1 MHIYFVLCVVL
12 LLILLPTLKNIFEK
26 SKKSVFQDDSKMNW
40 NNYKGILG
48 QIAVVAVGVLVAN
61 QVQKMLD
68 KSKILKPKEA

>member
-1 MHIYFVLCVVL
+1 
-12 LLILLPTLKNIFEK
+12 
-26 SKKSVFQDDSKMNW
+26 MNW